1 LTSYLNSS
9 DKEPAPRIS
18 EKIIK
23 NTLYNTI
30 GKFWGILVVLF
41 LTPYIVS
48 RLGVERYGIWA
59 LITSLVGY
67 IGFLDLGVGGS
78 FARYIAEYYTQK
90 DYSKLNQVINTGF
103 LFCLGLAFI
112 LIPLALFFT
121 EPLLMFLK
129 LDPSTYPE
137 IKSVFFWGVVIF
149 SLSNATFVFESVQ
162 TGLQRMEITNIVAVV
177 LTIPY
182 ALGFILFL
190 ELGYGLKGLMI
201 LIGIMWMIQ
210 TLINFF
216 IAKKILPQFSF
227 NPFLFK
233 KEMFS
238 ELLRFG
244 IKLQISRLSQ
254 LISFQV
260 DKLLITYFLSVG
272 MVTFYDLGAKIT
284 GSIRKLPLLLA
295 SALVPA
301 SAEIFAKGDK
311 ESLSKLYFRGSKY
324 LFTVSAPL
332 FFFIVVCSEMLVNVW
347 MGPGY
352 DLASSVIRILS
363 VGYFF
368 NLIMRVASSV
378 ALGMGKP
385 EFEMKYGILMS
396 VLNFSLSLILII
408 KFGFYGVLVGTGFS
422 LTLGSVYFFHLF
434 HSYIREP
441 LINLWHWI
449 KKPLGGA
456 FLMAVILFL
465 FNSLTNATVLTNHR
479 FTGLLFVGFEFVIF
493 LTSYFLI
500 LMKLN
505 FWDEYDK
512 NLLRDKI
519 PVARHVFKERHTT

>member
-1 LTSYLNSS
+1 MTTYLNSS
-9 DKEPAPRIS
+9 DTEPVPRVS

-41 LTPYIVS
+41 LTPYIVN

-59 LITSLVGY
+59 LLTSLVGY

-78 FARYIAEYYTQK
+78 YVRYIAEYYTQK
-90 DYSKLNQVINTGF
+90 DHSKINQVINTGF

-112 LIPLALFFT
+112 LVPLALFFT
-121 EPLLMFLK
+121 EPLLIFLK

-137 IKSVFFWGVVIF
+137 INFVFFWGVVIF
-149 SLSNATFVFESVQ
+149 SLSNATFVFGSVQ
-162 TGLQRMEITNIVAVV
+162 TGLQRMDLTNIVAVV

-182 ALGFILFL
+182 ALGVILFL
-190 ELGYGLKGLMI
+190 ELGYELKGLMV
-201 LIGIMWMIQ
+201 LIGIMWIIQ
-210 TLINFF
+210 TLVNFY
-216 IAKKILPQFSF
+216 IAKRILPQFSF

-233 KEMFS
+233 RKMFA

-254 LISFQV
+254 LVSFQV
-260 DKLLITYFLSVG
+260 DKLLIAYFLSVG

-284 GSIRKLPLLLA
+284 GSIRKLPLLLV

-301 SAEIFAKGDK
+301 SAEIFAKEDK

-324 LFTVSAPL
+324 LFAVSTPL

-363 VGYFF
+363 FGYFF
-368 NLIMRVASSV
+368 NVISRVASSI
-378 ALGMGKP
+378 ALGVGKP

-396 VLNFSLSLILII
+396 VLNFSLSLLLII
-408 KFGFYGVLVGTGFS
+408 KFGFYGVLVGTAFS

-434 HSYIREP
+434 HRYSKEP
-441 LINLWHWI
+441 LRNLWHWI

-456 FLMAVILFL
+456 FLVAAILYL
-465 FNSLTNATVLTNHR
+465 FNHLTSAIILTNHR
-479 FTGLLFVGFEFVIF
+479 FTGLLFVGLEFVIF
-493 LTSYFLI
+493 LIFYFLVLI
-500 LMKLN
+500 KLD
-505 FWDEYDK
+505 FWDGYDK
-512 NLLRDKI
+512 NLLREKF
-519 PVARHVFKERHTT
+519 PASRYLFKKKTSK